1 MNKSLTYVLRYPVFL
16 EKKNNSMIEGIC
28 NDFAIE
34 FPNFYLI

>member
-1 MNKSLTYVLRYPVFL
+1 MYLDILYFSK
-16 EKKNNSMIEGIC
+16 KKNNSMIEGIC